1 MANFLLITK
10 VRRTGAK
17 VLLVAPLGA
26 EPSRFLAKGESLL
39 SVAKVRQN
47 EVSVRPCKSGS
58 AAVLAH

>member
-1 MANFLLITK
+1 MTYLLITK
-10 VRRTGAK
+10 SRKCGAK
-17 VLLVAPLGA
+17 VLLVAPAGA
-26 EPSRFLAKGESLL
+26 EASRFLGKGESLL

>member
-1 MANFLLITK
+1 MSNFLLITK

-26 EPSRFLAKGESLL
+26 EASRYVGRGESLL
-39 SVAKVRQN
+39 AVAKVRAN
-47 EVSVRPCKSGS
+47 SVSVRPCKSGS